1 MYVKRLP
8 IMPSA
13 TDNIIAMASE
23 FCLNARQVMHEIVDQ
38 LGTLT
43 FEGFV
48 HVEHEILQV
57 KEGPLAGNDELAMV
71 GSLCGRY
78 RSLVVLFVSRAH
90 RSVLQI
96 AIVSGGNIDASS
108 AACNAVTLFVRAA
121 REHA

>member
-1 MYVKRLP
+1 
-8 IMPSA
+8 
-13 TDNIIAMASE
+13 
-23 FCLNARQVMHEIVDQ
+23 MHEIVDE

-48 HVEHEILQV
+48 HVEHEIIQV
-57 KEGPLAGNDELAMV
+57 KEGLFASTDELAMV
-71 GSLCGRY
+71 GSLCGCG

-96 AIVSGGNIDASS
+96 AVVSGLDIHASS
-108 AACNAVTLFVRAA
+108 AARNAVTLFVRTG